1 MSEKSNKKI
10 IRIIL
15 IGLFAMFGLSYA
27 SVPLYKKF
35 CQVTGFG
42 GTPRIY
48 KAPSNQIGEKKM
60 RIKFNADINKNLPW
74 IFRPEQPYVD
84 IKTGENSLIFY
95 YAENL
100 TSRDVKG
107 MAVYN
112 VIPQAAAKYFNKIEC
127 FCFNEQTLKPREK
140 VNMPVLFFIDPKI
153 ADDEVLK
160 DLKEITL
167 SYNFFKVE
175 E

>member
-1 MSEKSNKKI
+1 MSASSNKKI
-10 IRIIL
+10 VHII
-15 IGLFAMFGLSYA
+15 IITLFIMFGAAYA
-27 SVPLYKKF
+27 AIPLYKKF

-48 KAPSNQIGEKKM
+48 KSPSEKVGEKKM
-60 RIKFNADINKNLPW
+60 RIKFNADINKDLKW
-74 IFRPEQPYVD
+74 IFRPEQQYIDLIV
-84 IKTGENSLIFY
+84 GENSLIFY

-100 TSRDVKG
+100 SNKNAKG
-107 MAVYN
+107 MAIYN

-153 ADDEVLK
+153 SEDETLK

-167 SYNFFKVE
+167 SYNFYKVNE
-175 E
+175 